1 MSMSSH
7 SIDLPS
13 LMNNPFDLSPSGL
26 SYHDATRVEL
36 VEYLM
41 AAAEKVGN
49 NRTHD
54 QAIHL
59 LDLCDCLSSK
69 TGDPIQRIVY
79 YFSQALRE
87 RVGYFNSAK
96 NRNNRPVSCRDF
108 NAEKALTTMHLQ
120 LFHSLQ
126 EKIPFWAVVQM
137 SGIQILLENVG
148 NSKRIHMID
157 LQIRTGLQWTGFMQA
172 LASRLDHPRIEL
184 LKITAVGTSTF
195 KNLMES
201 TGTHLTGFAR
211 AMRIPFYFRIVVV
224 SDVHELREEMFEID
238 QREALAV
245 YSEGYMKSLIAAPD
259 KMDALL
265 KLLRS
270 FSPRIMVVS
279 ELEANYNSVTFS
291 QLFVEA
297 LFSFAAMF
305 DCLDVCFEGSMEKRS
320 IAESGLLREWI
331 RSVVVK
337 EGEEREFRCVKLNV
351 WRTFFARV
359 AMMECKLSAAVL
371 YQAKLVLNRFACGE
385 FCRVDVDGR
394 SLIVGWKDTPIL
406 SISSWKFARLRKL
419 KDDVFE

>member
-1 MSMSSH
+1 
-7 SIDLPS
+7 
-13 LMNNPFDLSPSGL
+13 MNNPFDLSPSGL
-26 SYHDATRVEL
+26 SYDDATRVEL

-54 QAIHL
+54 QANHL

-69 TGDPIQRIVY
+69 TD
-79 YFSQALRE
+79 
-87 RVGYFNSAK
+87 
-96 NRNNRPVSCRDF
+96 
-108 NAEKALTTMHLQ
+108 AEKALTTVPLQ
-120 LFHSLQ
+120 LFDSLR
-126 EKIPFWAVVQM
+126 EKIPFWPVVQM

-148 NSKRIHMID
+148 NSRRIHVID
-157 LQIRTGLQWTGFMQA
+157 FQIRTGLQWTAMMQA
-172 LASRLDHPRIEL
+172 LATRWDRPCIEL
-184 LKITAVGTSTF
+184 LKITAVGTNTL

-211 AMRIPFYFRIVVV
+211 TMRIPFCFRIVAV
-224 SDVHELREEMFEID
+224 SDVMDLREEMFETD

-245 YSEGYMKSLIAAPD
+245 YSEGYMRSLIASPD
-259 KMDALL
+259 RMDAVL

-279 ELEANYNSVTFS
+279 ELEANFNSLTFS
-291 QLFVEA
+291 QRFVEA
-297 LFSFAAMF
+297 LFS
-305 DCLDVCFEGSMEKRS
+305 LDVCCEGSVEKRS
-320 IAESGLLREWI
+320 TVESGVLWEWV

-337 EGEEREFRCVKLNV
+337 EGDEREFRSVNLNV
-351 WRTFFARV
+351 WRTFFARF
-359 AMMECKLSAAVL
+359 AMMKCKLSAVVL

-394 SLIVGWKDTPIL
+394 SLIVGWKDTPFL

-419 KDDVFE
+419 KDDDAFE

>member
-87 RVGYFNSAK
+87 RV
-96 NRNNRPVSCRDF
+96 
-108 NAEKALTTMHLQ
+108 
-120 LFHSLQ
+120 
-126 EKIPFWAVVQM
+126 VVQM

>member
-1 MSMSSH
+1 
-7 SIDLPS
+7 
-13 LMNNPFDLSPSGL
+13 MNNPFDLSPSGL

-87 RVGYFNSAK
+87 R
-96 NRNNRPVSCRDF
+96 
-108 NAEKALTTMHLQ
+108 
-120 LFHSLQ
+120 

-297 LFSFAAMF
+297 LFS
-305 DCLDVCFEGSMEKRS
+305 LDVCFEGSMEKRS

>member
-1 MSMSSH
+1 MSMSSP

-13 LMNNPFDLSPSGL
+13 D
-26 SYHDATRVEL
+26 DATRVEL

-54 QAIHL
+54 QANHL

-87 RVGYFNSAK
+87 RIDYSNSDK
-96 NRNNRPVSCRDF
+96 NRKNRPVTGRDF
-108 NAEKALTTMHLQ
+108 NAEKALTTVPLQ
-120 LFHSLQ
+120 LFDSLR
-126 EKIPFWAVVQM
+126 EKIPFWPVVQM

-148 NSKRIHMID
+148 NSRRIHVID
-157 LQIRTGLQWTGFMQA
+157 FQIRTGLQWTAMMQA
-172 LASRLDHPRIEL
+172 LATRWDRPCIEL
-184 LKITAVGTSTF
+184 LKITAVGTNTL

-211 AMRIPFYFRIVVV
+211 TMRIPFCFRIVAV
-224 SDVHELREEMFEID
+224 SDVMDLREEMFETD

-245 YSEGYMKSLIAAPD
+245 YSEGYMRSLIASPD
-259 KMDALL
+259 RMDAVL

-279 ELEANYNSVTFS
+279 ELEANFNSLTFS
-291 QLFVEA
+291 QRFVEA

-305 DCLDVCFEGSMEKRS
+305 DCLDVCCEGSVEKRS
-320 IAESGLLREWI
+320 TVESGVLWEWV

-337 EGEEREFRCVKLNV
+337 EGDEREFRSVNLNV
-351 WRTFFARV
+351 WRTFFARF
-359 AMMECKLSAAVL
+359 AMMKCKLSAVVL

-394 SLIVGWKDTPIL
+394 SLIVGWKDTPFL

-419 KDDVFE
+419 KDDDAFE